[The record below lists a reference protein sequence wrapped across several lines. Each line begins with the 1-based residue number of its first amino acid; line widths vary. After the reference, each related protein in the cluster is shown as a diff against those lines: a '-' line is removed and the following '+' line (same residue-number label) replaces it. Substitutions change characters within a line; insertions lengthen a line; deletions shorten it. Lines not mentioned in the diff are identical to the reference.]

1 MDLSIVI
8 VNYNVK
14 HFLEQCLISVEKA
27 IKKIDAEIFVVDNN
41 SVDGSVKLIKEKF
54 PNVSLIENKEN
65 TGFSKANNQA
75 INISKGK
82 YVLLL
87 NPDTV
92 VEEDTFLK
100 CIYFMNQNE
109 NAGALGVKMIDG
121 KGNFLPE
128 SKRGLPTPA
137 VAFYKIF
144 GLSRLFPKSKK
155 MGKYHLGFLS
165 KEENNKIDVLSGA
178 FMFLRKKVLDKIGL
192 LDEEF
197 FMYGEDIDLSYRV
210 TLAGYDNYY
219 FSETSIIHYKGESTK
234 KGSINYVFVFYNA
247 MIIFAK
253 KHFSKKNAKT
263 FSLLINWAI
272 YFRAL
277 IALIQRFFLR
287 WSISIFDFLIQALFI
302 FIFSNFYQD
311 FTNVNFPENTLYFM
325 IAFYS
330 LTLTLVS
337 RSFGTHHPPF
347 KFNTIL
353 KSTAIGGIILLAFY
367 ALLPKSFQFSRLVIV
382 VSSLLFIVSSVSI
395 RLFYQWL
402 KIGLFKNFQRNK
414 GRIAII
420 GSSKEIARIK
430 VLIEKLK
437 PNNKIY
443 KVSTFEQ
450 QNTKDFDINIIQLDE
465 FIRVK
470 KIEEVIFCAKD
481 ISSHEIIKAMSTIS
495 IKRNI
500 EFKISPEKSQ
510 FIIGSNTIHTEMDM
524 YTTKMNN
531 INSPENIRKK
541 RTFDLY
547 ISIPILLFSPLI
559 LILSSKRWIVLKNIF
574 PVILGTKTWI
584 GYAKNQ
590 NNVKLPIIKKNVLNI
605 NINNLNEN
613 QDYLDKMNIIYAKD
627 YSVSTDLTLLIKKV
641 FSK

>member
-1 MDLSIVI
+1 MELSIVI

-27 IKKIDAEIFVVDNN
+27 TEKIEAEVFVVDNN

-75 INISKGK
+75 IHISKGK
-82 YVLLL
+82 YILLL

-92 VEEDTFLK
+92 VEEDTFSK
-100 CIYFMNQNE
+100 CINFMNQNE

-272 YFRAL
+272 YFRAF
-277 IALIQRFFLR
+277 IALIQRFFSR

-302 FIFSNFYQD
+302 FIFSHFYQE
-311 FTNVNFPENTLYFM
+311 FNEVKFPENTLYLM
-325 IAFYS
+325 IPFYS

-353 KSTAIGGIILLAFY
+353 KSSAIGGIILLASY

-395 RLFYQWL
+395 RLLFQWL

-420 GSSKEIARIK
+420 GSSSEIDRIK
-430 VLIEKLK
+430 VLIEKLR

-450 QNTKDFDINIIQLDE
+450 ENTKYFDINIVQLDE

-531 INSPENIRKK
+531 INSPNNIRKK

-559 LILSSKRWIVLKNIF
+559 LILSRKRWIVLKNIF
-574 PVILGTKTWI
+574 PVILGAKTWI

-627 YSVSTDLTLLIKKV
+627 YSVSTDLTMLIKKV

>member
-1 MDLSIVI
+1 MELSIVI

>member
-1 MDLSIVI
+1 LELSIVI

-27 IKKIDAEIFVVDNN
+27 TKKIDAEVFVVDNN

-100 CIYFMNQNE
+100 CINFMNQNE
-109 NAGALGVKMIDG
+109 NTGALGVKMIDG

-165 KEENNKIDVLSGA
+165 KEKNNKIDVLSGA
-178 FMFLRKKVLDKIGL
+178 FMFLRKEVLDKVGL

-253 KHFSKKNAKT
+253 KHFSEKNAKT
-263 FSLLINWAI
+263 FSILINWAI
-272 YFRAL
+272 YFRAF
-277 IALIQRFFLR
+277 IALIQRFFSR
-287 WSISIFDFLIQALFI
+287 WSISIFDFFIQALFI

-311 FTNVNFPENTLYFM
+311 FTNVNFPENTLYLM

-330 LTLTLVS
+330 LTLTIVS

-353 KSTAIGGIILLAFY
+353 KSTAIGGIILLASY

-395 RLFYQWL
+395 RLLYQWL
-402 KIGLFKNFQRNK
+402 KIGLFKSFQRSK

-420 GSSKEIARIK
+420 GSSDEIARIK
-430 VLIEKLK
+430 VLIEKLR

-450 QNTKDFDINIIQLDE
+450 ENTKYFDINIVQLDE

-531 INSPENIRKK
+531 INSPNNIRKK

-547 ISIPILLFSPLI
+547 ISIPIVLFSPLI
-559 LILSSKRWIVLKNIF
+559 LILSSKRWVVLKNIF

-590 NNVKLPIIKKNVLNI
+590 SNVKLPIIKKNVLNI
-605 NINNLNEN
+605 NVNNLNEN
-613 QDYLDKMNIIYAKD
+613 QEYLDKMNIIYAKD
-627 YSVSTDLTLLIKKV
+627 YSVSTDLTMLIKKV

>member
-1 MDLSIVI
+1 

-27 IKKIDAEIFVVDNN
+27 TEKINAEIFVVDNN

-54 PNVSLIENKEN
+54 PKICLIDNKEN

-75 INISKGK
+75 INLSKGK

-100 CIYFMNQNE
+100 CINFMNKNE
-109 NAGALGVKMIDG
+109 NTGALGVKMIDG

-155 MGKYHLGFLS
+155 MGKYHLGYLS

-178 FMFLRKKVLDKIGL
+178 FMFLRKKVLDEVGL
-192 LDEEF
+192 LDEAF

-263 FSLLINWAI
+263 FSILINWAI
-272 YFRAL
+272 YFRAF
-277 IALIQRFFLR
+277 IALIERFISR
-287 WSISIFDFLIQALFI
+287 WSISIFDFLILAQLI
-302 FIFSNFYQD
+302 FIFSKFYQD
-311 FTNVNFPENTLYFM
+311 LTTVKFPENTIFLM
-325 IAFYS
+325 IPFYS
-330 LTLTLVS
+330 LILTLVS

-347 KFNTIL
+347 KFNNIL
-353 KSTAIGGIILLAFY
+353 KSSAIGGIILLASY
-367 ALLPKSFQFSRLVIV
+367 ALLPKSIQFSRVVI
-382 VSSLLFIVSSVSI
+382 IVSSILFLVSSISI
-395 RLFYQWL
+395 RLMYRWL
-402 KIGLFKNFQRNK
+402 KIGLFKNYQRNK
-414 GRIAII
+414 GRVAII
-420 GSSKEIARIK
+420 GSIDEISRIK
-430 VLIEKLK
+430 VLIEKIR

-443 KVSTFEQ
+443 KVSSVEQ
-450 QNTKDFDINIIQLDE
+450 GNIKDFDINIYQLDE
-465 FIRVK
+465 FIRIK

-481 ISSHEIIKAMSTIS
+481 ISSHEIIRAMSTIS
-495 IKRNI
+495 NKRNI

-531 INSPENIRKK
+531 INSPNNIRKK

-547 ISIPILLFSPLI
+547 ITIPIILFSPLI
-559 LILSSKRWIVLKNIF
+559 LILSRKRWIVIKNIF
-574 PVILGTKTWI
+574 PVIFGSKTWI
-584 GYAKNQ
+584 GYAKNKD
-590 NNVKLPIIKKNVLNI
+590 NVKLPNIKKNVFNI
-605 NINNLNEN
+605 NINNSNEN

-627 YSVSTDLTLLIKKV
+627 YSVSTDLTMLFKKV
-641 FSK
+641 LSK